1 MMLFNRSPPFSP
13 AADFLNVSSH
23 AGAVRTP
30 ADKANVGIRTA
41 GTAGGIFRQGHGILC
56 RRAGR
61 SGACFFFWCYIM
73 LHSSAPFFKKNK
85 KGAAFSVRQRLIVLL
100 FSCMA
105 HSNLLQ

>member
-1 MMLFNRSPPFSP
+1 MLFNLSPPFAL
-13 AADFLNVSSH
+13 AAHFLHVGSH
-23 AGAVRTP
+23 TGAVGTP
-30 ADKANVGIRTA
+30 ADKADAWIGTA
-41 GTAGGIFRQGHGILC
+41 DTAGGIFRQRQRMLC
-56 RRAGR
+56 RRGVY
-61 SGACFFFWCYIM
+61 SGSCFFFWCYIM